1 MRTLDLRVVQRAV
14 RHQLE
19 ASEDIFDVIDRLKE
33 LSSELPADNQIKL
46 KIDGIVSQLSGASI
60 RIVDSASDVSDDL
73 QRFVQ

>member
-1 MRTLDLRVVQRAV
+1 MRTFDLRVVQRAV

-33 LSSELPADNQIKL
+33 LSRELPPDNQMKF
-46 KIDGIVSQLSGASI
+46 KIDSIVSQLSGASI